1 MIILH
6 EFVRRA
12 DYHWLEAFTPTYRL
26 DPRSTRRICDVS
38 IVPRYKILDAI
49 GNCSRD
55 MGGVFSRH
63 GGHGPFVHQALRQ
76 CKSLL
81 CCIKR
86 RHRLQHVQSISSSFG
101 ITLGGLIEHQF
112 RRYEL
117 KPGRRIAPPVTSTLL
132 TSRDNDIARWAGSQI
147 TDYGSFDIYSWFH
160 PQPTRI
166 RSSFSRLLPQDQ
178 RDRHRRSF
186 RACRSAIDL
195 LEHPESAS
203 PMHEQSE
210 TRLLHRSDGPTIREG
225 RSVDAAR

>member
-12 DYHWLEAFTPTYRL
+12 DYHWLEAFIPTYRL

-49 GNCSRD
+49 GNCNRD

-76 CKSLL
+76 CMSLL

-86 RHRLQHVQSISSSFG
+86 PHRLQHVQSISSSFG

-132 TSRDNDIARWAGSQI
+132 TSRDNDIARGAGGQI
-147 TDYGSFDIYSWFH
+147 TDYGSFDVYSWFH
-160 PQPTRI
+160 PQSTRI
-166 RSSFSRLLPQDQ
+166 PVLLRQTTARSGDQHGRPLRARHSATPFSNDHDMIGPQRRRLLRFMSNLKPASSTVQ
-178 RDRHRRSF
+178 RD
-186 RACRSAIDL
+186 
-195 LEHPESAS
+195 P
-203 PMHEQSE
+203 
-210 TRLLHRSDGPTIREG
+210 
-225 RSVDAAR
+225 